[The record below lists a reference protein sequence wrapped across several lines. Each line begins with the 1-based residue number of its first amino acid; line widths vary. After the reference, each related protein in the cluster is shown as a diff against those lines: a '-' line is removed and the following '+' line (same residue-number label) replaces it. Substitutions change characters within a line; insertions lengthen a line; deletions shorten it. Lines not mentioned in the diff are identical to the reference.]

1 MFMPLRKSLAGQQW
15 GRVVQAT
22 PQTDGT
28 LTLARLTLARLAA
41 VFNLC

>member
-28 LTLARLTLARLAA
+28 LTLARLTLSSFGIVAEP
-41 VFNLC
+41 